1 MRVLVAPDALKGAL
15 SQQRFA
21 GAVAAGLRRALADV
35 EVIGCPLADGGE
47 GTAAVVQA
55 ALGGQWI
62 RVPARDAYGRAR
74 VADVLVLPDGTWVME
89 AAEGPGFVAEANRP
103 RSAAST
109 TSAGLGD
116 MLAAA
121 ITGGAQRV
129 WIGLGG
135 TGSTDGGWGLL
146 QALGAADGGV
156 AAGPSLRLPACPVP
170 LTAWCDV
177 MVPATGPHG
186 AVYRYGPQKGV
197 APDELP
203 ALAAAVD
210 DLGAALEV
218 AAGRALRQQPGAG
231 AAGGAGMALAALGA
245 QLVPGTE
252 AVAGV
257 VHLDDW
263 LDVAD
268 VVVTGEGRLDE
279 SSLDGKVV
287 GTVLAHAR
295 ARGVPAVALVGEC
308 GSAAAMQAAYA
319 AGLAAAYPLA
329 LAPRTRAD
337 AMAQSAYWAEEAASH
352 MGPWLA
358 RWTR

>member
-21 GAVAAGLRRALADV
+21 SAVAAGLRRALAGV

-55 ALGGQWI
+55 ALGGRWV
-62 RVPARDAYGRAR
+62 RVPAHDAYGRHRMAE
-74 VADVLVLPDGTWVME
+74 VLVLRDGTWVME
-89 AAEGPGFVAEANRP
+89 AAEGPGFVPEARRP

-121 ITGGAQRV
+121 ITGGARRV

-146 QALGAADGGV
+146 QALGV
-156 AAGPSLRLPACPVP
+156 AQGSALRLPPFPVP
-170 LTAWCDV
+170 LTAWCDA
-177 MVPATGPHG
+177 MVPATGPRG

-203 ALAAAVD
+203 ALATAVD
-210 DLGAALEV
+210 DLGAALEA
-218 AAGRALRQQPGAG
+218 AAGRPLRQQPGAG

-245 QLVPGTE
+245 QLVPGAE

-295 ARGVPAVALVGEC
+295 ARGVPAVALVGEF

-319 AGLAAAYPLA
+319 AGLAAAFPLT

-337 AMAQSAYWAEEAASH
+337 AMAQSAHWAQESAFH
-352 MGPWLA
+352 MGQWLSRWA
-358 RWTR
+358 R